1 MGRHPDQAYAEIN
14 LQLREVQQLFNSLDP
29 TPFPDRDLDSDA
41 EEFIVGWALEH
52 PSHLPIR
59 LRIRL
64 SQPPAVPLHPDEIT
78 ESVHH
83 YFAYRADVVGRQL
96 SQLLAIGRTSLVV
109 GLIFLTLS
117 VAGAHLVGRFGD
129 SPWIQ
134 IFQESLVIGGWVAMW
149 RPLQIFLYD
158 WWPIQRNR
166 TLCVRL
172 AHAKIEIQP
181 PATLPPGKTA

>member
-1 MGRHPDQAYAEIN
+1 MGRQPEQAYAEIN

-29 TPFPDRDLDSDA
+29 TPFPDRDLDSNA

-59 LRIRL
+59 LRISL

-96 SQLLAIGRTSLVV
+96 SQLLAIGRTSLIV
-109 GLIFLTLS
+109 GLTFLTLS
-117 VAGAHLVGRFGD
+117 VAGAHLIGRLGD
-129 SPWIQ
+129 SPWVQ
-134 IFQESLVIGGWVAMW
+134 IFRESLVIGGWVAMW

-158 WWPIQRNR
+158 WWPIQRTR
-166 TLCVRL
+166 ALCLRL
-172 AHAKIEIQP
+172 AQAEVQIQCPEHAPQDK
-181 PATLPPGKTA
+181 AL